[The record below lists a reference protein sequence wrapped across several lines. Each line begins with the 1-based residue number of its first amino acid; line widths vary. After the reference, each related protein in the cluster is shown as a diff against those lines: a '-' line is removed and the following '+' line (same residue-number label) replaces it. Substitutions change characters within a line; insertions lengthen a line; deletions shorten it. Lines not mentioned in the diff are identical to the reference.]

1 MQKMIRFTLFGVPV
15 SIHPS
20 LWLTLAVLGGALG
33 TSSMIHLLSVCLFV
47 IAGFF
52 CLLCHEMGHAL
63 VGRRF
68 GGGEPRIYLAWLGG
82 DCNNPRARMTRMQGV
97 IMTAAGPG
105 SSLALGVLAA
115 AVLCCY
121 VGDLTTGVQLAADFM
136 FGIMPP
142 GAEQFGSL
150 LALFFFLYLIEVS
163 FWWSILN
170 LIPVFPLDG
179 GQILNGLM
187 HSPRQVHGISLAIA
201 CLLTLLFGLL
211 GVWLMAILMV
221 MLALLNHHCF
231 RRAPY

>member
-1 MQKMIRFTLFGVPV
+1 MIRFSLFGIPV

-20 LWLTLAVLGGALG
+20 LWLTLAVLGGVLG
-33 TSSMIHLLSVCLFV
+33 TSSMVHFLSVCLFV

-63 VGRRF
+63 TGRYF

-82 DCNNPRARMTRMQGV
+82 DCNNPRARMTRRQGV

-105 SSLALGVLAA
+105 ASLLMGLLGILG
-115 AVLCCY
+115 LCGY
-121 VGDLTTGVQLAADFM
+121 VGDVVVGLSLAVDFV

-142 GAEQFGSL
+142 EAEQFGSR
-150 LALFFFLYLIEVS
+150 LALIFFLYLIEVS
-163 FWWSILN
+163 FWWSVLN

-187 HSPRQVHGISLAIA
+187 RSPRQVHSISLCIA
-201 CLLTLLFGLL
+201 GVLALLFVVL
-211 GVWLMAILMV
+211 GVWLMSVLMV
-221 MLALLNHHCF
+221 MLAVLNYHF
-231 RRAPY
+231 RRQAPY

>member
-1 MQKMIRFTLFGVPV
+1 MIRFTLFGVPV

-33 TSSMIHLLSVCLFV
+33 AGSMIHLLSVCLFV

-68 GGGEPRIYLAWLGG
+68 GGGEPRVYLAWLGG

-97 IMTAAGPG
+97 IMTAAGPLA
-105 SSLALGVLAA
+105 SLALGLLALGL
-115 AVLCCY
+115 LCVY
-121 VGDLTTGVQLAADFM
+121 VGNTATGLSLGMDFM
-136 FGIMPP
+136 FGIMPQE
-142 GAEQFGSL
+142 AADLGSP

-163 FWWSILN
+163 FWWSVLN

-187 HSPRQVHGISLAIA
+187 RSPRQVHAISLAIA
-201 CLLTLLFGLL
+201 CLLSLFFLVL

-221 MLALLNHHCF
+221 MLAVLNHNF
-231 RRAPY
+231 RRQAPY